1 MPHLEHKSH
10 APSHLMFAVL
20 TVSDSRDLDTDG
32 TGRRLE
38 EGLAAAGHAVAGR
51 RVVPDE
57 VAEISDAVS
66 GWLRDVRVQAVIVN
80 GGTGISPR
88 DVTPEAVGP
97 LLDKELPGFGE
108 AFRALSFQEIGS
120 AAVLSRAFAGVA
132 SGKLVFCLPGSTGGA
147 ALALNALILPEA
159 GHMWRM
165 LHPDSPPD
173 EGPQAP

>member
-1 MPHLEHKSH
+1 MPHHEHKAH
-10 APSHLMFAVL
+10 APSRLTFAVL
-20 TVSDSRDLDTDG
+20 TVSDSRSLDTDG

-57 VAEISDAVS
+57 TARISAAVS
-66 GWLRDVRVQAVIVN
+66 GWLRDDRVQAVVVN
-80 GGTGISPR
+80 GGTGIAPR
-88 DVTPEAVGP
+88 DVTPEAVRP

-120 AAVLSRAFAGVA
+120 AAVLSRALAGVA

-147 ALALNALILPEA
+147 ALALDRLILPEA

-165 LHPDSPPD
+165 LHPDEAGDERPP
-173 EGPQAP
+173 AP